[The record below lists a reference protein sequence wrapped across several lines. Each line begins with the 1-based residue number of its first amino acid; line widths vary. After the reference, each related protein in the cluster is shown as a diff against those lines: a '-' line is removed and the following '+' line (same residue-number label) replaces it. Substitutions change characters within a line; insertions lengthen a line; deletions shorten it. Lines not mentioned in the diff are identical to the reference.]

1 MGFKCLEPKGAFYI
15 FAGYEN
21 IDRLKN
27 MKSLDF
33 ALDLLEKTGL
43 AIVPGSTFQV
53 EGYVRFSIVH
63 DISILEEAIERLK
76 KYMDVL

>member
-1 MGFKCLEPKGAFYI
+1 
-15 FAGYEN
+15 YEN
-21 IDRLKN
+21 IDRLKD

-63 DISILEEAIERLK
+63 DIPILEEAIERLK
-76 KYMDVL
+76 KYINL

>member
-1 MGFKCLEPKGAFYI
+1 
-15 FAGYEN
+15 
-21 IDRLKN
+21 